1 VWPFHVLQEDE
12 PMSGLIQNIIQDPE
26 LALLYEPSLLVSDS
40 QRRFSCLRDAILEQL
55 KPRDFIEHMWVAEFI
70 AGEWES
76 WRLRRYK
83 SLIVTAARHQ
93 AVHNLLG
100 MVLET
105 DTRYDIDDLAER
117 YFTTKIVRRKVERI
131 LRDFGLSEA
140 NIDAEACRCSISDLA
155 GIDRRLAELALRHD
169 KILQRLEDNRAGLA
183 RPTQLEQCGDG
194 E

>member
-1 VWPFHVLQEDE
+1 
-12 PMSGLIQNIIQDPE
+12 MSGLIQNIIQDPE
-26 LALLYEPSLLVSDS
+26 LALLYEPNLLVSDS

-70 AGEWES
+70 GGEWES

-93 AVHNLLG
+93 AVHNLLS

-105 DTRYDIDDLAER
+105 DPRRHDIDDLAER

-140 NIDAEACRCSISDLA
+140 NIDAEACRCSMSDLA
-155 GIDRRLAELALRHD
+155 GIDRRLGELALRHD
-169 KILQRLEDNRAGLA
+169 KIL
-183 RPTQLEQCGDG
+183 
-194 E
+194 